1 MRKIQFETRTHQER
15 SKKIF
20 SLLFIAPPAKF
31 RQLGII
37 RIPLVKFEIDGTFY
51 IPHCFFITNQSPR
64 PYLTR
69 SLAIQF

>member
-31 RQLGII
+31 RQLYN
-37 RIPLVKFEIDGTFY
+37 KDTSSEI
-51 IPHCFFITNQSPR
+51 
-64 PYLTR
+64 
-69 SLAIQF
+69 